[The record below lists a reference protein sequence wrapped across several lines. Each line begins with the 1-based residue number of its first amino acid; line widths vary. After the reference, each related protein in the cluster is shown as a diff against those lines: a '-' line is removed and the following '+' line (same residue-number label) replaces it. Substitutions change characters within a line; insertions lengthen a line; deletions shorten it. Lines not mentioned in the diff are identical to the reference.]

1 MRLKVFF
8 GALFGCSLLCA
19 AFLQIH
25 SSPHPP
31 AVRTS
36 GAPVARPKF
45 SVPPVFEPNLGQ
57 TEPRAKF
64 TGRSGGLDVLLT
76 NAGIEFAAGGLR
88 TKSHASRYVSLNF
101 FSSRNRTNAKHSKL
115 AWHGQ
120 ERAAGEANYF
130 LGTDP
135 GRWRTHVPQFGSAV
149 ARGVVPGVDLVAYG
163 NDARLEYDLRL
174 APGTRPADLRI
185 AISGE
190 RNLRVNAAGDLVMAF
205 GSRELRMKKPVMYQE
220 TAGPRA
226 MERSSSAK
234 TFVDGSYIL
243 EADGSVGFSV
253 GAYDRTTTL
262 VIDPSLS
269 VGYATFLGGAGDDRA
284 TSVAIDT
291 TGKIYIGGTTTSV
304 GTFVETSGN
313 ELGSENGSPIYFIAK
328 IDPTQSGLSSLV
340 YLNLHRRL
348 GKPGRRRDR
357 GGC

>member
-1 MRLKVFF
+1 VRLKLFF

-45 SVPPVFEPNLGQ
+45 SVPPAFEPNLGQ
-57 TEPRAKF
+57 TEPRAEF

-135 GRWRTHVPQFGSAV
+135 GRWRKTSSTLWSC
-149 ARGVVPGVDLVAYG
+149 RGF
-163 NDARLEYDLRL
+163 E
-174 APGTRPADLRI
+174 
-185 AISGE
+185 
-190 RNLRVNAAGDLVMAF
+190 
-205 GSRELRMKKPVMYQE
+205 
-220 TAGPRA
+220 
-226 MERSSSAK
+226 
-234 TFVDGSYIL
+234 
-243 EADGSVGFSV
+243 
-253 GAYDRTTTL
+253 
-262 VIDPSLS
+262 
-269 VGYATFLGGAGDDRA
+269 
-284 TSVAIDT
+284 
-291 TGKIYIGGTTTSV
+291 
-304 GTFVETSGN
+304 
-313 ELGSENGSPIYFIAK
+313 
-328 IDPTQSGLSSLV
+328 
-340 YLNLHRRL
+340 
-348 GKPGRRRDR
+348 
-357 GGC
+357 